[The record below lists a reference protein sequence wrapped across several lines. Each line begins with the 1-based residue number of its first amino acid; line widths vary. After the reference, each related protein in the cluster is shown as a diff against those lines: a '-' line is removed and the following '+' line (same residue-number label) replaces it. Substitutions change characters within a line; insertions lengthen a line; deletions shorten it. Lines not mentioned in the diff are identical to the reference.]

1 MMAPTI
7 GTTMTMMVVDVSV
20 GEVVSDLDDDEE
32 ALLDLG
38 GQIPLLLQ

>member
-20 GEVVSDLDDDEE
+20 GELVSDLDDDEE
-32 ALLDLG
+32 ALDTG